1 MSKAVVEFR
10 VRVGVDVWEKVQHQ
24 EHQDVDDQRV
34 VVVGGLPYRIE
45 SQLVDIIA
53 SLLLLPRCDLRGKFP
68 CQS

>member
-10 VRVGVDVWEKVQHQ
+10 VRVGGDVWEKVQQ
-24 EHQDVDDQRV
+24 HQDVDDQRV

-53 SLLLLPRCDLRGKFP
+53 SLLLVPRCDLRGKFP